1 MINVVKE
8 LLKRPVAYHSI
19 FAKITGSVP
28 AAVMLSQGIYWQGK
42 ADEKGE
48 EWFQVTG
55 TNWFEQTGLSPDAQ
69 LNARKI
75 LRSIGVW
82 HEVKKGVPAQL
93 YFRIDTDALV
103 SVITGYS
110 VSGNPGN
117 KKPGI
122 PRASDG
128 RYRKQE
134 SGNPGIIESNK
145 ENKESNKESSCA
157 DAPNAA
163 EWEDFELVEEIEIEK
178 TPIIPI
184 KAKKE
189 KTPPNSARP
198 PKKEK
203 EAPWTKTTA
212 ALFDRV
218 ASEEGAVDAFNWT
231 INAGRDFKALKS
243 IRDALQK
250 DMQAKLNHE
259 PTDAEMQVGFEY
271 LFRYGYRYLAGIAKE
286 RGGAVQFSPLTIKNC
301 YNQIIGYAK
310 ANNGR
315 NPKEPTNKA
324 TRQHDELAD
333 YVAERRRA
341 SIIRLYADPVADVAS
356 GQ

>member
-1 MINVVKE
+1 MPDIKKKVTTISEIARTQLQITRDEYALCSYIHYRTADPRQKVPGWCCDSKDDIAE
-8 LLKRPVAYHSI
+8 FVGISRPGLYKMAQRLEAKGLLDVGA
-19 FAKITGSVP
+19 
-28 AAVMLSQGIYWQGK
+28 
-42 ADEKGE
+42 
-48 EWFQVTG
+48 
-55 TNWFEQTGLSPDAQ
+55 
-69 LNARKI
+69 
-75 LRSIGVW
+75 IGAMRATSLW
-82 HEVKKGVPAQL
+82 
-93 YFRIDTDALV
+93 IDTESECKQSLQNTKGKNVNLV
-103 SVITGYS
+103 D
-110 VSGNPGN
+110 NE
-117 KKPGI
+117 
-122 PRASDG
+122 
-128 RYRKQE
+128 RKQ
-134 SGNPGIIESNK
+134 SLHKKN
-145 ENKESNKESSCA
+145 ENVNLVDEVYNSMSINISKSKG
-157 DAPNAA
+157 DIAA
-163 EWEDFELVEEIEIEK
+163 EPLRTDFELVEEIEIPSEPEPRVSGK
-178 TPIIPI
+178 TASRRAR
-184 KAKKE
+184 KSQKE
-189 KTPPNSARP
+189 NTID
-198 PKKEK
+198 
-203 EAPWTKTTA
+203 PWTKTTA

-218 ASEEGAVDAFNWT
+218 ASEEGAVDAFNWS